1 MNYQPKPI
9 DTDKVILTTEHL
21 TLTELLAKNTHE
33 LWAQQR
39 LADGWKYGE
48 KRDDVKKEHPCLV
61 PYEDLPESE
70 KEYDRRTAL
79 GAIKTFLALGYRI
92 SGDATN
98 LSLYQNWFLNQD
110 ETTSDP
116 TTNLVPILES
126 LKTSSDLNL
135 LSLLQIK
142 RETIHLHPKNP
153 DIYRVLGDSI
163 LRLGEPLMAYDVI
176 AEGLQKWPNDIRLQ
190 QLMALALA
198 RSGATHRA
206 NSILLQLLELGHED
220 EETLSLLARTHKDL
234 WLQAT
239 DQEEKKEQL
248 QLAAKRYKE
257 AYQRSNSYYPGI
269 NAATM
274 AMLMGDKNEALA
286 LAEEVRDRC
295 LGQLKPLQE
304 KTCDD
309 YWLMATLGE
318 SCLILQ
324 QFAEAKQ
331 WYARAIQL
339 GEKRFGDLSSTR
351 RNATLLLKYLKYAE
365 TGGSSASIRDLFPIP
380 RVALFTGHMIDQ
392 PDRVSPR
399 FPLELET
406 EVYQAIRDR
415 LQKLDARL
423 GYASAACGADIL
435 FLEAILELGGEAH
448 VVLPYEREQFIKESV
463 DIIPGSNW
471 VKRFHRVLEQAT
483 EVIVPSHQ
491 CLEHVNVVYEYANR
505 LLHGLAKMRSEQL
518 ETDLVP
524 LAVWDGKPGG
534 VGGTASVVHDWEKWG
549 YQVEVIDLTAILSSY
564 ETATA
569 TTTVTAPNTHRMLG
583 KKPGIYEWSI
593 AKRIEESPQKKPTS
607 CERQI
612 VALLFADVVQF
623 SRLTEDRM
631 LPFLQNFLGAVADL
645 MKRSPHAPVM
655 KNTWGD
661 GLYFVFNTV
670 RDAGLFALELCEF
683 VTNTNW
689 EEKHL
694 PKDLNLRI
702 ALHSGPVYRLIDP
715 VTGQINYIGSH
726 VSHAARIE
734 PISPPG
740 KVYASQEFAAMSSS
754 EGVTDFTCDYVG
766 QIPLAK
772 GYGTFPTYH
781 VRRRQAD

>member
-9 DTDKVILTTEHL
+9 DTENIHLTTEHL
-21 TLTELLAKNTHE
+21 QLTDLLAKNTHE
-33 LWAQQR
+33 IWAQQR
-39 LADGWKYGE
+39 IAEGWKYGE
-48 KRDDVKKEHPCLV
+48 KRDDTKKEHPCLV
-61 PYEDLPESE
+61 PYEKLPESE

-92 SGDATN
+92 EGNASN
-98 LSLYQNWFLNQD
+98 LSEYENWF
-110 ETTSDP
+110 P
-116 TTNLVPILES
+116 TDSERSPSFEIDKKIVPILET
-126 LKTSSDLNL
+126 LKQFSDLNL
-135 LSLLQIK
+135 ASLLQIK
-142 RETIHLHPKNP
+142 RETISLQPKSP

-163 LRLGEPLMAYDVI
+163 LRLGEPLMAYDVL

-206 NSILLQLLELGHED
+206 NSMVLQLLESGHHD
-220 EETLSLLARTHKDL
+220 EETISLLARTHKDL

-239 DQEEKKEQL
+239 EPQEKKKQL
-248 QLAAKRYKE
+248 EKAAQRYKE
-257 AYQRSNSYYPGI
+257 AYQLTDSYYPGI

-274 AMLMGDKNEALA
+274 AMLMGNKKQACTFA
-286 LAEEVRDRC
+286 QEVRDQC
-295 LGQLKPLQE
+295 ISKLQ
-304 KTCDD
+304 TRNQGSGDD
-309 YWLMATLGE
+309 YWLLATLGE
-318 SCLILQ
+318 TALILQ
-324 QFAEAKQ
+324 QFSEAQQ
-331 WYARAIQL
+331 WYAEAVNL

-351 RNATLLLKYLKYAE
+351 RNATLLLQHLEGDVPKMRE
-365 TGGSSASIRDLFPIP
+365 LFPIP
-380 RVALFTGHMIDQ
+380 RVAVFSGHMLDA
-392 PDRVSPR
+392 PDRPSPR
-399 FPLELET
+399 FPAPLER
-406 EVYQAIRDR
+406 EVHKAIRDR
-415 LQKLDARL
+415 LQKLDACL

-448 VVLPYEREQFIKESV
+448 IVLPYEREQFIRECV
-463 DIIPGSNW
+463 NLIPGSNW
-471 VKRFHRVLEQAT
+471 TKRFHQVLEQAT
-483 EVIVPSHQ
+483 EVIVPSHPRI
-491 CLEHVNVVYEYANR
+491 EDGNVVYEYANR

-524 LAVWDGKPGG
+524 LAVWDGQPGG
-534 VGGTASVVHDWEKWG
+534 VGGTASVVKDWQEWG
-549 YQVEVIDLTAILSSY
+549 DRVEFIDLSEILSAYQQHLTPKHPS
-564 ETATA
+564 ATERKA
-569 TTTVTAPNTHRMLG
+569 VKMSL
-583 KKPGIYEWSI
+583 
-593 AKRIEESPQKKPTS
+593 PQWHPPEAAQARPAS

-645 MKRSPHAPVM
+645 MARSPHAPVM

-670 RDAGLFALELCEF
+670 KDAGLFALELCEF
-683 VTNTNW
+683 VNSTNW

-694 PKDLNLRI
+694 PKDLNVRI

-715 VTGQINYIGSH
+715 ITGQINYIGSH

-740 KVYASQEFAAMSSS
+740 KVYGSQAFAAMSSS
-754 EGVTDFTCDYVG
+754 EGVSDFTCDYVG

-781 VRRRQAD
+781 VRRRKKE

>member
-351 RNATLLLKYLKYAE
+351 RNATLLLKYAE

-392 PDRVSPR
+392 PDRPSPR

-491 CLEHVNVVYEYANR
+491 CLEHGNVVYEYANR

-569 TTTVTAPNTHRMLG
+569 TTTVTAPNTQRMLG

>member
-9 DTDKVILTTEHL
+9 DTEKVILTTEHL
-21 TLTELLAKNTHE
+21 KITELLAKNTHE

-48 KRDDVKKEHPCLV
+48 KRDDIKKEHPCLV

-92 SGDATN
+92 EGNATN
-98 LSLYQNWFLNQD
+98 LSAYQNWFPNHG
-110 ETTSDP
+110 ENSSDP
-116 TTNLVPILES
+116 TINLAPILES
-126 LKTSSDLNL
+126 LKSSSDLNL

-142 RETIHLHPKNP
+142 RETIHLQPKSP

-176 AEGLQKWPNDIRLQ
+176 AEGLQKWPNDLRLK

-206 NSILLQLLELGHED
+206 NSMLLELVASGQED
-220 EETLSLLARTHKDL
+220 EETISLLARTHKDL

-239 DQEEKKEQL
+239 EPKEKEEHLK
-248 QLAAKRYKE
+248 LAAKRYKE
-257 AYQRSNSYYPGI
+257 AYQRSGSYYPGI

-274 AMLMGDKNEALA
+274 AMLMGNKQEAFV

-295 LGQLKPLQE
+295 LAKLKPSPQ
-304 KTCDD
+304 KDSDD
-309 YWLMATLGE
+309 YWLVATLGE

-324 QFAEAKQ
+324 QFSEAQQ
-331 WYARAIQL
+331 WYARAVQL

-351 RNATLLLKYLKYAE
+351 RNAMLLLKYSGTEWPEA
-365 TGGSSASIRDLFPIP
+365 TIRDLFPIP
-380 RVALFTGHMIDQ
+380 RVAVFTGHMIDQ
-392 PDRVSPR
+392 PDRPSPR

-406 EVYQAIRDR
+406 KVYQAIRDR

-448 VVLPYEREQFIKESV
+448 VVLPLEREQFIKESV

-471 VKRFHRVLEQAT
+471 VKRFHQVLEKAT

-491 CLEHVNVVYEYANR
+491 CLEHGNVVYEYANR
-505 LLHGLAKMRSEQL
+505 LLHGLAKMRAEQL
-518 ETDLVP
+518 ETDLIP

-534 VGGTASVVHDWEKWG
+534 VGGTASVVQDWEKWG

-564 ETATA
+564 ERETSAI
-569 TTTVTAPNTHRMLG
+569 TVSSPNISPIGL
-583 KKPGIYEWSI
+583 KQPGIYEWSI
-593 AKRIEESPQKKPTS
+593 AKRISESLHTKPTS

-631 LPFLQNFLGAVADL
+631 LPFLQNFLGGVADL
-645 MKRSPHAPVM
+645 IKRSPHAPVM

-683 VTNTNW
+683 VNSTNW

-702 ALHSGPVYRLIDP
+702 ALHCGPVYRLIDP
-715 VTGQINYIGSH
+715 ITGQVNYIGSH

-740 KVYASQEFAAMSSS
+740 KVYASQAFAAMTSS

-772 GYGTFPTYH
+772 SYGTFPTYH
-781 VRRRQAD
+781 VRRRQLD